1 MTEMDLTQEG
11 QELARRRKV
20 QEALLAQAQASAA
33 RASSGKGDVLDALGS
48 WLGNR
53 RANSQG
59 AELQASEQAYR
70 QKYEGQLQAGLGK
83 YLDTRN
89 GRAGEVL
96 DAGGADALM
105 NGGQDPGMLRA
116 GIKAD
121 PRRAVVEAM
130 TSQLPELQAI
140 GKADFGQLGKQQ
152 EIKQHVINGRLVES
166 IPGQAPRVAGDY
178 SQNDDYGPMQTL
190 GTDPS
195 GKPIQGQRNS
205 KTGEFKYAPGGGQ
218 TINIGEKGDAAMLE
232 PGMKVLDKA
241 RTAILGEQKNL
252 DAAKRIYELSQ
263 DPQLISGP
271 GATPLMFLS
280 SVGAKLG
287 FNGPEASAKTQALLT
302 DLAGNALARG
312 QEMKGSFSNQDI
324 EFLKDVTAG
333 KIEASPQ
340 VMQQVAALA
349 YASAH
354 NGIMAATQ
362 QYSGTANTTEQL
374 KKASAMYP
382 MPAIKHGN
390 LDPSR
395 FTDEEGTG
403 YMKYNSPLTGQA
415 GAKASGR
422 TISLQEFLG
431 GGNATR

>member
-1 MTEMDLTQEG
+1 MDTFDPITQAD
-11 QELARRRKV
+11 ELARRKAV
-20 QEALLAQAQASAA
+20 I
-33 RASSGKGDVLDALGS
+33 DALAKKDLESQTSRSGI
-48 WLGNR
+48 LGTLANYMDR
-53 RANSQG
+53 GKRAD
-59 AELQASEQAYR
+59 EVQAFKNDSEAFQQQY
-70 QKYEGQLQAGLGK
+70 QDKLKIGMNN

-89 GRAGEVL
+89 GRPGEVL
-96 DAGGADALM
+96 DANGADALM

-415 GAKASGR
+415 GAKARGR